1 MSVARTD
8 KEILC
13 ATEVYVNMNQTYL
26 HESQPGH
33 PDFKNGCGFAT

>member
-1 MSVARTD
+1 VLEGWVRETEGGYMSVARTD

-26 HESQPGH
+26 HES
-33 PDFKNGCGFAT
+33 